1 MTKLNNYIDHTL
13 LKPDA
18 SKLDILKLCD
28 EAIQNSFYAVCIP
41 PYWVKEV
48 RKKLQGTNVK
58 IATVVGF
65 PLGYSHT
72 PAKIEECKR
81 ALDEGAKEI
90 DLVINII
97 ALKEND
103 MNFLR
108 NELTSATAMVH
119 LRGGKL
125 KVILET
131 GLLSDEEIIKA
142 CKLCAEMDVDYV
154 KTSTGFSGE
163 GANARVVKLMRDNL
177 PKSVKIKASGGI
189 DSKEKALELIAAG
202 ADRIGCSKS
211 VKIITE

>member
-1 MTKLNNYIDHTL
+1 MKLNNYIDHTI
-13 LKPDA
+13 LKADA
-18 SKLDILKLCD
+18 SKDDIIQLCK
-28 EAIQNSFYAVCIP
+28 EAASNSFYAVCVP
-41 PYWVKEV
+41 PYWVREAKS
-48 RKKLQGTNVK
+48 KLQGTNVK

-65 PLGYSHT
+65 PMGYSHT

-81 ALDEGAKEI
+81 AVDEGANEI

-119 LRGGKL
+119 LRGAKL

-131 GLLSDEEIIKA
+131 SLLTSDEIIRGCQL
-142 CKLCAEMDVDYV
+142 CKDMGVDYV
-154 KTSTGFSGE
+154 KTSTGINGTATVE
-163 GANARVVKLMRDNL
+163 AVKLLRENL
-177 PKSVKIKASGGI
+177 PKSIKIKAAGGI
-189 DSKEKALELIAAG
+189 DTKEKALEMIKAG

-211 VKIITE
+211 VKIISE

>member
-1 MTKLNNYIDHTL
+1 MKLNNYIDHTI
-13 LKPDA
+13 LKADA
-18 SKLDILKLCD
+18 SKDDIIQLCK
-28 EAIQNSFYAVCIP
+28 EAVSNSFYAVCVP
-41 PYWVKEV
+41 PYWVREAKS
-48 RKKLQGTNVK
+48 KLQGTNVK

-65 PLGYSHT
+65 PMGYSHT

-81 ALDEGAKEI
+81 AVDEGANEI

-119 LRGGKL
+119 LRGAKL

-131 GLLSDEEIIKA
+131 SLLTSDEIIRGCQL
-142 CKLCAEMDVDYV
+142 CKDMGVDYV
-154 KTSTGFSGE
+154 KTSTGINGTATVE
-163 GANARVVKLMRDNL
+163 AVKLLRENL
-177 PKSVKIKASGGI
+177 PKSIKIKAAGGI
-189 DSKEKALELIAAG
+189 DTKEKALEMIKAG

-211 VKIITE
+211 VKIISE